1 MYSNDDTGKT
11 KGRRGAAMPDDSL
24 LLLLAD
30 EVDKAENWANA
41 NIRGE
46 QQRNLQYYL
55 GMPLGNEVDGRSQ
68 VVSWDVFEVIESA
81 MPSFIEPFFSGDHI
95 GEFQPRGPQDDAYA
109 QQATD
114 VVNYIIKDQNPGYNI
129 VNCWIKDALL
139 SKIGIVRAEWEEQEP
154 KKIEME
160 DLSDEQFQMLMQ
172 DGESEVVEHT
182 AKPDEDAAQ
191 QIQAQYSQAMQ
202 QWQQAAQQAQ
212 QQGQQPPQQPQMPQQ
227 MPSLHDVTVMQKQ
240 EGKVCIENVRPENF
254 VISRGAKSLAKARCV
269 GEFITMTRSEINQDG
284 LDGDG
289 VSDFSGGDNARQQVM
304 QMLRDDVSS
313 SYGSSDSADKSMEE
327 VTLFRGFIW
336 ADGGNGIATC
346 RRVLA
351 GGNMMLVNEES
362 DGPDYAIITP
372 IPIPHRVIGMAY
384 ADPAAELQR
393 LGTTLTRQYLD
404 SLYAAN
410 NPRTYV
416 NMQSG
421 VNLDDLL
428 STRING
434 IIRGNG
440 PAGDAIQPIQ
450 TTLVSRD
457 ALEGIQ
463 LAQTMRESRLG
474 ITRYNQGL
482 DSDTLNKT
490 ATGIQK
496 VMGAADKR
504 QQMTLRNMA
513 ETGMKDLL
521 KLVLKLVT
529 KYQEKSSVI
538 RLRGEWVEYD
548 PRGWN
553 PDMDATVD
561 AGLGSGDKT
570 ETLMMLQQFGQYMA
584 WAQTVG
590 AVTPQNVFEFGK
602 MLAKYGK
609 LRDADTKLLTAPNP
623 NPEPQ
628 PSPEQIKAQAEQQKV
643 QFQAQTAKELKQME
657 LQDSAHKFQAEMQS
671 QMTVDQNRQE
681 WEARQKQM
689 ELQQQAQLEQ
699 QKAAYQELTDKR
711 QMAFEQWRVELEAQT
726 KLTIAEMGHNASR
739 ESAAFAASQTP
750 EKADESA
757 EGKPDISALLTSI
770 AEAMSAPKT
779 IIRGPDGRATGIK

>member
-1 MYSNDDTGKT
+1 MTEDHDTGKT
-11 KGRRGAAMPDDSL
+11 QGRRGAAMADDTLRL
-24 LLLLAD
+24 LVDD
-30 EVDKAENWANA
+30 EVGKAENWAAA

-46 QQRNLQYYL
+46 QERNLQYYL
-55 GMPLGNEVDGRSQ
+55 GMPLGNEVEGRSQ
-68 VVSWDVFEVIESA
+68 VMCWDVFEVIESA
-81 MPSFIEPFFSGDHI
+81 MPSFIEPFFSGDNI
-95 GEFQPRGPQDDAYA
+95 GAFQPRGPNDEGYA
-109 QQATD
+109 EQATD
-114 VVNYIIKDQNPGYNI
+114 VCNFIIKDQNPGYNI
-129 VNCWIKDALL
+129 FSCWIKDALL

-154 KKIEME
+154 KKIELE
-160 DLSDEQFQMLMQ
+160 DLSDDQFALLMQ
-172 DGESEVVEHT
+172 DGESKLVEHS

-191 QIQAQYSQAMQ
+191 QIQAQYQQAVQ
-202 QWQQAAQQAQ
+202 QWQQAAMQAQ

-227 MPSLHDVTVMQKQ
+227 MPTLHDVTVLQDQ
-240 EGKVCIENVRPENF
+240 DGRVCIENVRPENF
-254 VISRGAKSLAKARCV
+254 VISRGAKSLARARCV
-269 GEFITMTRSEINQDG
+269 GEFIVMTRSELEEEG
-284 LDGDG
+284 YEGAYT
-289 VSDFSGGDNARQQVM
+289 VSDFAGGDQSRQQMM
-304 QMLRDDVSS
+304 QMLRDDLGS
-313 SYGSSDSADKSMEE
+313 SYGEQDSSDKSMEE
-327 VTLFRGFIW
+327 ITLFRGFIR
-336 ADGGNGIATC
+336 ADVNGDGIAEY
-346 RRVLA
+346 RRVLV
-351 GGNMMLVNEES
+351 GGNMVLDNEEA

-393 LGTTLTRQYLD
+393 LSTTLTRQYLD

-416 NMQSG
+416 NMNSG

-482 DSDTLNKT
+482 DSETLNKT

-513 ETGMKDLL
+513 ETGVKDLF
-521 KLVLKLVT
+521 KLVLRLVT
-529 KYQEKSSVI
+529 KYQEKAATI

-548 PRGWN
+548 PRQWSA
-553 PDMDATVD
+553 DMDATVD
-561 AGLGSGDKT
+561 VGIGSGDKT
-570 ETLMMLQQFGQYMA
+570 ETLVMLQQFGQYMQ

-602 MLAKYGK
+602 ALAKNGK
-609 LRDADTKLLTAPNP
+609 LRDADTKLLTQPPANP
-623 NPEPQ
+623 PPPPQ
-628 PSPEQIKAQAEQQKV
+628 DPKIAAEAQKVQFMAQHQEKMKQMDLQDAAQKFQAEQQ
-643 QFQAQTAKELKQME
+643 TQMRI
-657 LQDSAHKFQAEMQS
+657 
-671 QMTVDQNRQE
+671 DQNRQE

-689 ELQQQAQLEQ
+689 ELQQMAQLEQ
-699 QKAAYQELTDKR
+699 VKAEFNSAQANRQFQFDEWKASLDAQTRKEIAHINAGVALQKADNDMQKHEDGIVMGGYQSARDD
-711 QMAFEQWRVELEAQT
+711 AAEA
-726 KLTIAEMGHNASR
+726 R
-739 ESAAFAASQTP
+739 ESA
-750 EKADESA
+750 
-757 EGKPDISALLTSI
+757 
-770 AEAMSAPKT
+770 
-779 IIRGPDGRATGIK
+779 RGEE